1 MSRMSGPGTPP
12 PESPRR
18 RVEPRLVFV
27 AVVLIGLVL
36 YAVAQVILVRAGED
50 CASGDE
56 VGGLGQLFLPGRG
69 CPEDAGGR

>member
-1 MSRMSGPGTPP
+1 M
-12 PESPRR
+12 
-18 RVEPRLVFV
+18 FV